1 MMSSNRFI
9 FLFISFLLSLCPLA
23 ISIFNFSN
31 SEMGVIDLI
40 GSISIMYLLF
50 IAIGVLL
57 NLFVSIISDKDA
69 EFIIT
74 PFFGMFSLF
83 MKKVY
88 HSEIGNFYII
98 GNSDIYVCRQN
109 NFLYM
114 ERLFIIKY
122 NGDVEALKK
131 NMRSKLEILYAE
143 ELEKIR
149 KKNSIKSW
157 SGAIDLKSERD
168 MKLNEILK

>member
-1 MMSSNRFI
+1 MSNRFI
-9 FLFISFLLSLCPLA
+9 FLFISFLFSLCPLV

-31 SEMGVIDLI
+31 RGVLDLI
-40 GSISIMYLLF
+40 GSISILYLLF
-50 IAIGVLL
+50 ILIGVLV
-57 NLFVSIISDKDA
+57 NLFISIISGKDM

-98 GNSDIYVCRQN
+98 GNSDIYVWRQN

-122 NGDVEALKK
+122 HGDVEALKK
-131 NMRSKLEILYAE
+131 DMRSKLELLYAE
-143 ELEKIR
+143 ELEQIR